1 MRVLDKGE
9 QEALLAILLHNTD
22 LRKFGVLLCLYTGIR
37 IGEICAL
44 KWENVDLINGV
55 ISIRKTLQRI
65 QCIEPCTGRKTKV
78 IITDPKSN
86 CSIRDIPLPTF
97 LTKMAQEYH
106 SKPEAYVLTGCE
118 EHYIEPRL
126 LQYEFKKY
134 IHACGLEGVNYHA
147 LRHTFATRCIEL
159 GFDAKTLS
167 EILGHTNVN
176 ITLNRYV
183 HSSLDTKRFCMEK
196 LTI

>member
-147 LRHTFATRCIEL
+147 LRHTFATRCIDL